1 MSAPRLDTSHQDTD
15 PLRPD
20 GDDFLLAS
28 VQSILLRG
36 ERQRIHELEQEL
48 AALRA
53 AFQDK
58 ELSQQQQIDILEAE
72 LKLARRTL
80 KNAEERVRELELEV
94 AQLRQRAQSDSEGLM
109 ARLMPVFASLVSRRI
124 RESRD
129 EMAEALGP
137 VMGEAIRVQI
147 RESRDDMVE
156 ALSPVIG
163 ETVQRAVAVFFR
175 DLQRSVDAQLRA
187 TFGPQGI
194 WRTLLARLR
203 GVSPAELALRDALPY
218 EIREV
223 FVIQHG
229 SGLLL
234 ARYEG
239 AGGQTADSDLISG
252 MLTAVRDFVRDSFQP
267 SEDGEGNLDEL
278 QYGNLRVL
286 VYSGRTAYLAV
297 VLRGIEPP
305 GFRARMQQL
314 IDDLHVQC
322 EPALRD
328 YIGDPESLPDLQPL
342 LASFVTGVVN
352 RQETAVTRKLSPG
365 QKAFLAGGALMSILF
380 LSVACFYLQF
390 TIALYPIA
398 FPSKTPTNTPT
409 PTNTA
414 TATPTYTPTS
424 TYTPTPTFTPTAT
437 HTPTPT
443 ETPTSTPTATPTFT
457 PSNTPTP
464 SHTPTHT
471 ATPTA
476 TGTPTNTPTP
486 PGAQTS
492 GNVWVRAAPDINARL
507 IAAIEYDTPLILISV
522 SGPWAEIEWVSN
534 LAWLPGVQR
543 GWVPFS
549 WVALRSDVLPITATP
564 TSSATPRP

>member
-1 MSAPRLDTSHQDTD
+1 MSVPGFDASSQEVD
-15 PLRPD
+15 PIRPD
-20 GDDFLLAS
+20 GDEFLLAS
-28 VQSILLRG
+28 VQSILLKG
-36 ERQRIHELEQEL
+36 ERQRIHELEQEV

-53 AFQDK
+53 AFRDK
-58 ELSQQQQIDILEAE
+58 EISQQQHTDILEAE
-72 LKLARRTL
+72 LKLTRRTL

-94 AQLRQRAQSDSEGLM
+94 AHLRQRAQADSEGLM
-109 ARLMPVFASLVSRRI
+109 ARLLPVFGNLISRRI

-187 TFGPQGI
+187 TFGPQSV
-194 WRTLLARLR
+194 WRALLARLR

-239 AGGQTADSDLISG
+239 AEGQTADLDLISG

-267 SEDGEGNLDEL
+267 SDDGQGNLDEL

-286 VYSGRTAYLAV
+286 VQSGRSAYVAV

-314 IDDLHVQC
+314 VDDLHVRY

-328 YIGDPESLPDLQPL
+328 YAGDPESLPDLQPL
-342 LASFVTGVVN
+342 LAAFVTGVI
-352 RQETAVTRKLSPG
+352 RERETAVAHKLSPT
-365 QKAFLAGGALMSILF
+365 QKAFLAGSALFGILF
-380 LSVACFYLQF
+380 LGLACFYLQF

-414 TATPTYTPTS
+414 TATPTFTPTS
-424 TYTPTPTFTPTAT
+424 TDTPTSTFTPTAT

-443 ETPTSTPTATPTFT
+443 ATPTTTPTATPTFT

-464 SHTPTHT
+464 SHTPTQ
-471 ATPTA
+471 TPTPTT
-476 TGTPTNTPTP
+476 TGTPTSTPTP
-486 PGAQTS
+486 PGAQTA
-492 GNVWVRAAPDINARL
+492 GNVWVREAPDVNARL
-507 IAAIEYDTPLILISV
+507 IAAIEFDTPLILISV
-522 SGPWAEIEWVSN
+522 FGPWAEVEWVST
-534 LAWLPGVQR
+534 LPWLPGVQR

-549 WVALRSDVLPITATP
+549 WIALRSDVLPVTATP
-564 TSSATPRP
+564 TSSPTPQR